1 MYVQTLLSIN
11 KKSDLHVVDVYRA
24 SSLSGLTD
32 DGKPYISANNVPY
45 IHDYLTKHSYQRW
58 APNRYFIMEEHIFTC
73 ITNEGEQE
81 VTKLASQMYGEFYYA
96 LLLNLFHKVV
106 LLKMANA
113 YAELNIE
120 QDTNEIEK
128 LIYSINSFTANY
140 FSLELVSQSQSEDIF
155 FRLRKLFNIEILYSN
170 AKQNLDSLFK
180 YQENVAA
187 KKDSLLLLILTLYS
201 VVGQMLGFTMIDLL
215 RNTDSNKISSPL
227 EFLHC

>member
-1 MYVQTLLSIN
+1 
-11 KKSDLHVVDVYRA
+11 
-24 SSLSGLTD
+24 
-32 DGKPYISANNVPY
+32 
-45 IHDYLTKHSYQRW
+45 
-58 APNRYFIMEEHIFTC
+58 
-73 ITNEGEQE
+73 
-81 VTKLASQMYGEFYYA
+81 MYGEFYYA

-155 FRLRKLFNIEILYSN
+155 FRLRNLFNIEVLYSN

-180 YQENVAA
+180 YQENVAS

-227 EFLHC
+227 EFFALLIAISGIVISLILGAQSLYQWSQQHKRRKAWVKQTVLSAIKEKDDKK